1 MRLLLLLPLNL
12 FLLRLDELVLAQL
25 PVDLDV
31 ATIVGLTLESADP
44 DRRADVSLIRRSVQ
58 DDGQRRVMPLLLIL
72 IKLVNQMKT
81 VLQEQ

>member
-31 ATIVGLTLESADP
+31 ATIVGLNLVSAHAG
-44 DRRADVSLIRRSVQ
+44 RFENVSFDSMRCS
-58 DDGQRRVMPLLLIL
+58 
-72 IKLVNQMKT
+72 K
-81 VLQEQ
+81 

>member
-31 ATIVGLTLESADP
+31 ATIVGLTLESTDAG
-44 DRRADVSLIRRSVQ
+44 RFENVSFDSMRCSR
-58 DDGQRRVMPLLLIL
+58 
-72 IKLVNQMKT
+72 
-81 VLQEQ
+81 

>member
-1 MRLLLLLPLNL
+1 MRLLLLLPLNP
-12 FLLRLDELVLAQL
+12 FLLRLDELALAQL

-58 DDGQRRVMPLLLIL
+58 DDGQRRGTTPFD
-72 IKLVNQMKT
+72 LVDNAA
-81 VLQEQ
+81 EFFSS

>member
-31 ATIVGLTLESADP
+31 ATIVGLTLVSAHAG
-44 DRRADVSLIRRSVQ
+44 RFENVSFDSMRCS
-58 DDGQRRVMPLLLIL
+58 
-72 IKLVNQMKT
+72 K
-81 VLQEQ
+81 

>member
-31 ATIVGLTLESADP
+31 ATIVGLTLESTDA
-44 DRRADVSLIRRSVQ
+44 DRRADVSFDSMRCS
-58 DDGQRRVMPLLLIL
+58 
-72 IKLVNQMKT
+72 K
-81 VLQEQ
+81 